1 MLRLATHCLRPT
13 QHGNL
18 PHDRA
23 VMVEARNQ
31 SAESLPPL
39 EAHAACGA
47 VRCPRRPVQ
56 IAKAAVGVVQRLE
69 LLLVF
74 KGVVFRLQ
82 HNSRVAHSR
91 VEKGGKADHV
101 HAPNRKG
108 QRGPPLLRRRGPYE
122 IASSQEDTH
131 E

>member
-1 MLRLATHCLRPT
+1 
-13 QHGNL
+13 
-18 PHDRA
+18 
-23 VMVEARNQ
+23 MVVARNH
-31 SAESLPPL
+31 SAKTLPPL

-56 IAKAAVGVVQRLE
+56 VAKAAVGIVQRLE

-74 KGVVFRLQ
+74 KGVILRLQ
-82 HNSRVAHSR
+82 HNARVAHSR

-101 HAPNRKG
+101 HAANHKG

-122 IASSQEDTH
+122 VASNQEDTH